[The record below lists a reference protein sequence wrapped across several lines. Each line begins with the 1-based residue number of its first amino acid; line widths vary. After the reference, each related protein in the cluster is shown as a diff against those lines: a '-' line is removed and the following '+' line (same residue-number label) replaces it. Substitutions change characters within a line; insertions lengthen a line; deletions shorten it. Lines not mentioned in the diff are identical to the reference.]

1 MKKIVLSIV
10 AVMLSFM
17 IMGCSDYSINGG
29 SFNTGWTP
37 EDIPDDPV
45 TPTPTPETA
54 EKAPLYWTVYEYGRL
69 AEKNGTDCNMPK
81 EIWQKNI
88 DWVAENLLPYGY
100 DMICTDGFMAML
112 GDDNAGHPYMTSYAH
127 IPLTELIQ
135 MCKDKGL
142 KLGVYDN
149 PLWVH
154 GS

>member
-81 EIWQKNI
+81 EVWQKI
-88 DWVAENLLPYGY
+88 STGWLRIFAIWLRYDLYRWLHGY
-100 DMICTDGFMAML
+100 VGR
-112 GDDNAGHPYMTSYAH
+112 
-127 IPLTELIQ
+127 
-135 MCKDKGL
+135 
-142 KLGVYDN
+142 
-149 PLWVH
+149 
-154 GS
+154 